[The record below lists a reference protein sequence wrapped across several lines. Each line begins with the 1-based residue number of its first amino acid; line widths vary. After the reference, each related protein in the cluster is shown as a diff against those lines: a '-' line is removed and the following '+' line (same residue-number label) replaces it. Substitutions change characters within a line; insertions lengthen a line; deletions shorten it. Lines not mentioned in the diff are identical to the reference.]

1 MKFIYTIL
9 ILFAVSLSAA
19 AQGIN
24 FEHSSLEEAIKK
36 AKDENKI
43 LFIDGYAVWCGP
55 CKKMASTVFKDEEVG
70 KFFDEN
76 LIALKVDVE
85 RGEGPMIKRRYGI
98 TALPGYVFIDGDGL
112 VVYRFGAYM
121 QKDAFMKEVK
131 LALEYANDSNSVGR
145 LAERYVSEKNDE
157 KFVRKYLDILARS
170 QSTNYTEVLEHY
182 LSIQTSMKETD
193 KEMVEFLAQH
203 YQEIVFGGIADEI
216 VQRNLGSEIWKLYVR
231 KDVRAKFQKLP
242 RSMVEKTTDYAILK
256 KDTTIL
262 DIALDRA
269 VEAGVKRSDE
279 TRKRAYTYYYLNA
292 GEGEKYKAMVHDDI
306 VNYINSL
313 DVQKLRDA
321 YLDNLKR
328 RKEGDVQALATRPY
342 AFREAQTITG
352 LVNSYSKFVVSD
364 EEKSEVV
371 AWMKTAYDLLP
382 GDATTMSDYGNI
394 LYLFGNDKA
403 KAIEIKE
410 EAYEIAL
417 NDTKDHGKSTGILA
431 DIELMKSGEKITVF

>member
-1 MKFIYTIL
+1 MRRIYTIL
-9 ILFAVSLSAA
+9 ILLAVSLSAG

-24 FEHSSLEEAIKK
+24 FEHCNLNDAIKK

-55 CKKMASTVFKDEEVG
+55 CKKMASTVFMDEEVG
-70 KFFDEN
+70 QFFDKN
-76 LIALKVDVE
+76 LVALKVDVE
-85 RGEGPMIKRRYGI
+85 RGEGPMIKSRYGI

-112 VVYRFGAYM
+112 VVYRFGASM
-121 QKDAFMKEVK
+121 SKDAFMKEVK

-145 LAERYVSEKNDE
+145 LAERYVTEKNDE
-157 KFVRKYLDILARS
+157 KFVRKYLDILAKS

-203 YQEIVFGGIADEI
+203 YQEIVFGGVADEI
-216 VQRNLGSEIWKLYVR
+216 VQRNLGSDIWKLYVR
-231 KDVRAKFQKLP
+231 KDIRERFQKLP

-269 VEAGVKRSDE
+269 VEAGVKPSDDM
-279 TRKRAYTYYYLNA
+279 RKRAYTYYYLNA
-292 GEGEKYKAMVHDDI
+292 NEGAKYKAMVHDDI
-306 VNYINSL
+306 ANYINSL
-313 DVQKLRDA
+313 DVQQLRDA
-321 YLDNLKR
+321 YLNNLKLR
-328 RKEGDVQALATRPY
+328 TEGDTQALATRPY

-364 EEKSEVV
+364 EEKAEVLS
-371 AWMKTAYDLLP
+371 WMKTAYELLP
-382 GDATTMSDYGNI
+382 GDATTMSDYANI
-394 LYLFGNDKA
+394 LYLFGHDKA

-410 EAYEIAL
+410 QAYQNAL
-417 NDTKDHGKSTGILA
+417 NDTTDHGKSAGILA
-431 DIELMKSGEKITVF
+431 DIELMKSGENITVF